1 MHLLNSSSGSRLHA
15 SETVG
20 GGESWGAG
28 LEAAA
33 FTLADGVGL
42 RASLLTHVMWI
53 MQTGA
58 RASESPKGR
67 VVVLVALLCPTLC
80 KPTDCSLPG
89 FSVCA
94 ISQARILEWVA
105 ISFSRGASRT
115 RDGTRVPF
123 IGIWILNHW
132 TIREVPASF
141 SKLKKKKKKR
151 VNFGITIAKIRPAKR
166 SPHLGFQLGRASMW

>member
-33 FTLADGVGL
+33 FTPADGAGL
-42 RASLLTHVMWI
+42 QGSLLTHVIWI

-58 RASESPKGR
+58 QASESPKGR
-67 VVVLVALLCPTLC
+67 VVVVVLVALLCPTLC

-89 FSVCA
+89 FSVRA

-105 ISFSRGASRT
+105 ISFSRGS
-115 RDGTRVPF
+115 
-123 IGIWILNHW
+123 
-132 TIREVPASF
+132 S
-141 SKLKKKKKKR
+141 
-151 VNFGITIAKIRPAKR
+151 
-166 SPHLGFQLGRASMW
+166 